1 MVLPPWDCHSELYSS
16 SSTLTFGKQASWI
29 AATLLLHPTE
39 MTTAPFHP
47 FSKTPA
53 LGPASEEKSLHTMSQ
68 KSTGVRWRR
77 VQTVPA
83 QYHAHEGLPPPQEGE
98 LHYPPHA
105 ELHLLWK
112 QLTTAKPRLWARLQ
126 LEKAAT
132 ILSSSHNHR
141 QFVVLCPSVNLAPG
155 DKASLSKEKNPGDKC
170 RRNASE
176 LLWARHAPASD

>member
-53 LGPASEEKSLHTMSQ
+53 LRPASEKKSLYTMSQ

-98 LHYPPHA
+98 LHYPSHA

-112 QLTTAKPRLWARLQ
+112 QLTTAKPRPSRFHAFVILHSHVLGKVAAR
-126 LEKAAT
+126 E
-132 ILSSSHNHR
+132 SSNNSLLLT
-141 QFVVLCPSVNLAPG
+141 QPPTVCS
-155 DKASLSKEKNPGDKC
+155 SLSQHESSPRG
-170 RRNASE
+170 
-176 LLWARHAPASD
+176 